1 MGLKRQNER
10 MPGKLAVIYARYSSS
25 NQRDVSIEQQVNA
38 CRKYADANG
47 YEVVK
52 VYADH
57 AMTGTND
64 NRPEFRQMIRDSE
77 SGAFDFVIVYTLDRF
92 SRNKYDSAIHKHT
105 LKENGVSVL
114 SAMENIQDGPVGV
127 LMESVLEGFAEYYSR
142 ELSQKVKR
150 GMASNAEK
158 CMTLGPHPLGYT
170 RGPDG
175 RYAIVPAEAEIVREI
190 FNRVAAAEPFADI
203 FRDLN
208 ARGIRT
214 KSGAEW
220 NRCSLTTLIH
230 NEKYIGVY
238 QHSGYRNENGIP
250 PIVTK
255 ELFEKVQ
262 EYCRTKPK
270 ARHSPTKRRRDAG
283 TYLLTGK
290 AYCGECKSPMVG
302 ISGTSK
308 TGALHFYYNCKTHR
322 ADISACRKKAIPR
335 DWAEEQ
341 VCRQLRL
348 IISRPE
354 VTAALVDATMD
365 YLKQSRDTE
374 EINTLTALLKQVTIE
389 KENTLKAIRAGVY
402 ASSVQQMLQELEDEE
417 SALRGKISLAQ
428 DRIKADI
435 TREDVIAFVESF
447 QDGDIHD
454 KAYQEQLFDAFLV
467 RAYFYDDKLVVVF
480 NYTGKGTEEI
490 EVPFNIDEVED
501 KAVDV
506 LEVQEDCES
515 SYNVC
520 GCPPNPCKSSLQ
532 GFFFLI
538 IRRQSGSP
546 AARTARLKTDV
557 FSDRL
562 IL

>member
-1 MGLKRQNER
+1 MGIKRQNER
-10 MPGKLAVIYARYSSS
+10 MPGKIAVIYARYSSS

-38 CRKYADANG
+38 CRKYAEANG
-47 YEVVK
+47 YDAIR

-64 NRPEFRQMIRDSE
+64 NRPEFKQMIRDSATH
-77 SGAFDFVIVYTLDRF
+77 AFQFVIVYSLDRF

-114 SAMENIQDGPVGV
+114 SAMENIQDGPVGA
-127 LMESVLEGFAEYYSR
+127 LMESILEGFAEYYSQ

-158 CMTLGPHPLGYT
+158 CLTLGPHPLGYT

-175 RYAIVPAEAEIVREI
+175 KYAIVPAEAEIVREI
-190 FNRVAAAEPFADI
+190 YNRVAAGEPFAVI

-214 KSGAEW
+214 KTGSEW
-220 NRCSLTTLIH
+220 NRCSLTKLIH

-238 QHSGYRNENGIP
+238 QHGEYRNENGIP
-250 PIVTK
+250 PIISK

-270 ARHSPTKRRRDAG
+270 ARHSPTKRRREAG

-308 TGALHFYYNCKTHR
+308 TGALYFYYNCKTHR
-322 ADISACRKKAIPR
+322 ADRSACHKKQIPR

-341 VCRQLRL
+341 VCRQLRE

-354 VTAALVDATMD
+354 VTAALVDATIN
-365 YLKQSRDTE
+365 YLNQTQDTE
-374 EINTLTALLKQVTIE
+374 EIETLTSRLDQVTLE
-389 KENTLKAIRAGVY
+389 KNNTLKAIRSGVFHI
-402 ASSVQQMLQELEDEE
+402 AVQQMLDDLTAEE
-417 SALRGKISLAQ
+417 SALRGKIALAR
-428 DRIKADI
+428 DRIKNDI

-447 QDGDIHD
+447 QKGDITD
-454 KAYQEQLFDAFLV
+454 KAYQEQLINAFLV
-467 RAYFYDDKLVVVF
+467 RVYFYDDKLVVIF
-480 NYTGKGTEEI
+480 TYTGKGTEEI
-490 EVPFNIDEVED
+490 EVPFNIDDVEEQSP
-501 KAVDV
+501 VIDV
-506 LEVQEDCES
+506 PEELEGSYRLCNTPPES
-515 SYNVC
+515 PYTNTIKVYLIC
-520 GCPPNPCKSSLQ
+520 GLFVLVSKNA
-532 GFFFLI
+532 G
-538 IRRQSGSP
+538 RR
-546 AARTARLKTDV
+546 
-557 FSDRL
+557 
-562 IL
+562 